1 MYVIHFRYGMGIIF
15 YKQERYSMAEFY
27 FKKALDINKNSP
39 VLKCHVAIVEH
50 ALQRT
55 DRALQM
61 LNSALAVEE
70 RNPLCKFHR
79 ASIYFACDR
88 LDEALT
94 ELHELKE
101 IAPREALVY
110 YLMGNVIRTSSTYV
124 LFIKSFF
131 LNIHQVYKKRNETHL
146 ALTYF
151 SWANDLDPKG
161 ASGARRH
168 IKEVIDPT
176 SNLSLVPVNGAS
188 QDQPLQASNISNDQ
202 GTKKI

>member
-1 MYVIHFRYGMGIIF
+1 MGIIY
-15 YKQERYSMAEFY
+15 YKQERFPMAEFY
-27 FKKALDINKNSP
+27 FKKALTINKNSP

-55 DRALQM
+55 DKALAM
-61 LNSALAVEE
+61 LNSALSVEE

-110 YLMGNVIRTSSTYV
+110 YLMGNVRILKFYGCDFSYICI
-124 LFIKSFF
+124 LFHF
-131 LNIHQVYKKRNETHL
+131 
-146 ALTYF
+146 
-151 SWANDLDPKG
+151 
-161 ASGARRH
+161 
-168 IKEVIDPT
+168 
-176 SNLSLVPVNGAS
+176 
-188 QDQPLQASNISNDQ
+188 
-202 GTKKI
+202 

>member
-1 MYVIHFRYGMGIIF
+1 MGIIY

-27 FKKALDINKNSP
+27 FKKALAINRNSP

-50 ALQRT
+50 ALHRT
-55 DRALQM
+55 ERALQM
-61 LNSALAVEE
+61 LNSALAVEP

-79 ASIYFACDR
+79 ASVYLAGDR
-88 LDEALT
+88 LDEALA
-94 ELHELKE
+94 ELHQLKE

-110 YLMGNVIRTSSTYV
+110 YLMGN
-124 LFIKSFF
+124 
-131 LNIHQVYKKRNETHL
+131 VYKKRNETHL

-176 SNLSLVPVNGAS
+176 SSLSLGPVNNSAG
-188 QDQPLQASNISNDQ
+188 QPDHQQPLQLSNDQ
-202 GTKKI
+202 CEKRNEKDFFQMDFVFWVFLNFVFFLSSGI